1 MLPMFFSML
10 QGLGGASKA
19 AGAAGGAAQAGG
31 GADRFGQ
38 LIGTKGNSFIQPSN
52 KNIGMQYANMG
63 LNAPEVPNM
72 LAMLNGMQNQTR
84 AGGPRNLPVYDILS
98 MLRGGQ

>member
-10 QGLGGASKA
+10 QGLAGASKA
-19 AGAAGGAAQAGG
+19 AGAASGAAQSDDS
-31 GADRFGQ
+31 DRFGQ
-38 LIGTKGNSFIQPSN
+38 LIGTKGNSLIRPSKN
-52 KNIGMQYANMG
+52 NIGMQYVNMG

-84 AGGPRNLPVYDILS
+84 AGDPRNLPVYDILS